1 MAKTS
6 LQLIQNLFHMYKVE
20 SRWGHQTSIHVE
32 WNIGKRCNLDCGYCP
47 AEIHD
52 NFSPHTDL
60 DKMVNTIYELEKIG
74 KPIRLSLTGGEPTVH
89 PKINE
94 ILKCARDSLD
104 WLSVTTNGLR
114 SSAWYIKQ
122 PVNQWV
128 FSLHFDNEHSRRATE
143 NVVEY
148 SQLLDMEGIA
158 TLYQVNLMAHHE
170 HMDEVRAAATLLEG
184 HNIPY
189 VCRRIRWTEAENRDW
204 FDDLRYKAEDLDWI
218 LSKVATVKP
227 NCTIDGKELIHAND
241 VIKDKRN
248 EFKGWTCNAGLESLM
263 INWDGEVHRA
273 TCRVGGSLGN
283 IYNGTFESP
292 TAPITCTRTWC
303 TCAADIPLTKYLNAN
318 TKSNHTE
325 V

>member
-1 MAKTS
+1 MFK
-6 LQLIQNLFHMYKVE
+6 IE
-20 SRWGHQTSIHVE
+20 SRWGHHTSVHVE

-292 TAPITCTRTWC
+292 IAPIICTRKWC
-303 TCAADIPLTKYLNAN
+303 TCVADIPLTKV
-318 TKSNHTE
+318 KQ
-325 V
+325 